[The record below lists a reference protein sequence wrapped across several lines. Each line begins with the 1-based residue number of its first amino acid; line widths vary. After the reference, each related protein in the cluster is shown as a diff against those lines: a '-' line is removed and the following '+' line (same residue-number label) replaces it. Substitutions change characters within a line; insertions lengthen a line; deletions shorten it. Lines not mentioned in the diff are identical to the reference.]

1 MRNKPTRMAKNGQAR
16 GKYCIWP
23 MDDHQ
28 QWIRGQYG
36 LHGQT
41 TRTCGAGSA
50 FANAG
55 ESRSGTALER
65 RNRHCAS
72 SIEASR
78 RLCRAHG
85 GIPRRKRPIGASAS
99 RVPFRCRRSQRGLT
113 VREPTD
119 ILAIVTTSIGGPS
132 DDKRSSGSF
141 RRKRGSLRPKGVGY
155 GGHGTAL
162 GQPSIARRPVPRSSC
177 DNFDRRSARLDN
189 LSPRCC
195 TPGTDE
201 VGNQV
206 AIEVLGPHKF
216 LGDALENAAEQLK
229 L

>member
-1 MRNKPTRMAKNGQAR
+1 M
-16 GKYCIWP
+16 
-23 MDDHQ
+23 
-28 QWIRGQYG
+28 
-36 LHGQT
+36 
-41 TRTCGAGSA
+41 
-50 FANAG
+50 
-55 ESRSGTALER
+55 
-65 RNRHCAS
+65 
-72 SIEASR
+72 
-78 RLCRAHG
+78 
-85 GIPRRKRPIGASAS
+85 
-99 RVPFRCRRSQRGLT
+99 
-113 VREPTD
+113 
-119 ILAIVTTSIGGPS
+119 
-132 DDKRSSGSF
+132 
-141 RRKRGSLRPKGVGY
+141 RPKGVGY